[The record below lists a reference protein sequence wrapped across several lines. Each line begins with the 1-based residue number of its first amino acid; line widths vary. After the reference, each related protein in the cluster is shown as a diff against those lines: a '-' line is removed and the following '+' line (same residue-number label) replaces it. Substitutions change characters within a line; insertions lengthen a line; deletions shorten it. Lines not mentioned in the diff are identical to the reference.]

1 MQSSYTQ
8 DVTLAFVAGIVFA
21 IVADIIFTGWIE
33 LLTGF

>member
-1 MQSSYTQ
+1 MSDYST
-8 DVTLAFVAGIVFA
+8 DVSLAFVSGIVFA